1 MGDPVTG
8 GVCDYQRGCGMMKYR
23 NKKTGAVVDVSSKI
37 FGENWEKMEEGKESS
52 SSPTPTPA
60 RKRATKKKE

>member
-1 MGDPVTG
+1 
-8 GVCDYQRGCGMMKYR
+8 MMKYR

>member
-37 FGENWEKMEEGKESS
+37 SGENWEKMEEGKAL
-52 SSPTPTPA
+52 SPSPTPA
-60 RKRATKKKE
+60 RKKSTKKKE

>member
-23 NKKTGAVVDVSSKI
+23 NKKTGAVVDVNSKI
-37 FGENWEKMEEGKESS
+37 SGKNWEKMEEGKESQTS
-52 SSPTPTPA
+52 PSPT
-60 RKRATKKKE
+60 RKRAAKKKEQ